1 MDTTGTDLLGRRRR
15 RRHSGEFKETVIRE
29 CMVAGVSIA
38 SVALRH
44 GLNANMLRKWVI
56 EAEHRLEAP
65 RQLPERNEAVSVE
78 SGFVPV
84 PIAETTSAA
93 APLSSLEGEIRIE
106 MRREGVTLNVNWPV
120 SAARDCA
127 AWLREWLR

>member
-1 MDTTGTDLLGRRRR
+1 MDTNGLYLMGRRRR
-15 RRHSGEFKETVIRE
+15 RRHSTQFKENVVRE
-29 CMVAGVSIA
+29 CLQPGVSIA

-56 EAEHRLEAP
+56 DGEHKLPAP
-65 RQLPERNEAVSVE
+65 R
-78 SGFVPV
+78 
-84 PIAETTSAA
+84 AA
-93 APLSSLEGEIRIE
+93 AIDEPEEAQAEFIPLSLPAPAVAQPEIRIE
-106 MRREGVTLNVNWPV
+106 LQRAGTTVTVTWPS

>member
-56 EAEHRLEAP
+56 EGKRSITRVLACCSPQA
-65 RQLPERNEAVSVE
+65 
-78 SGFVPV
+78 
-84 PIAETTSAA
+84 TSANQPTFRSIRQGSNA
-93 APLSSLEGEIRIE
+93 A
-106 MRREGVTLNVNWPV
+106 
-120 SAARDCA
+120 
-127 AWLREWLR
+127 